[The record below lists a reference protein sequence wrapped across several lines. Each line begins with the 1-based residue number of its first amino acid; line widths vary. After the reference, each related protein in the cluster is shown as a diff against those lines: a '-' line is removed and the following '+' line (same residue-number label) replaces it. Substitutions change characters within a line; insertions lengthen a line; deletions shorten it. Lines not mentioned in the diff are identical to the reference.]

1 LVVAQY
7 LDRESTTDL
16 SWLVGTYPSRRFP
29 IQLRHDR
36 FNVSNLACSVHV
48 NAFCLMLKTWLAN
61 PATACSGFAK
71 LTSVNVSGALATGA
85 EFSLHAAPLRG

>member
-16 SWLVGTYPSRRFP
+16 SWLAETYPSRRFP

-36 FNVSNLACSVHV
+36 FNVSNLARPVHI
-48 NAFCLMLKTWLAN
+48 NAFGFALKAWLAN
-61 PATACSGFAK
+61 PA
-71 LTSVNVSGALATGA
+71 AT
-85 EFSLHAAPLRG
+85 